1 MKIEEGL
8 KYSKE
13 HEWIKVTGDEA
24 MVGIT
29 DFAQHSLG
37 EIVYIELPEAGDEM
51 EAGDVLSAIDSIKA
65 ASDVFMPVTGEILK
79 VNGDLSGTPEKINSD
94 PYGSWIA
101 IIKISDAKEL
111 ESLMDAKK
119 YEEFCGSEE

>member
-1 MKIEEGL
+1 MKVEEGL

-24 MVGIT
+24 TVGIT

-37 EIVYIELPEAGDEM
+37 EIVYIELPGAGDAIK
-51 EAGDVLSAIDSIKA
+51 AGDVLSSIDSIKA
-65 ASDVFMPVTGEILK
+65 ASDVFSPVSGKIVK

-101 IIKISDAKEL
+101 VIKMSDAKEL
-111 ESLMDAKK
+111 DAHMDAKQ
-119 YEEFCGSEE
+119 YEEFCGLEE